1 MIPEYGQS
9 AVKNITDGLRKRE
22 FSAVELCRDALSAA
36 YDNGRNLNAFI
47 TITEDAALSQ
57 AAAID
62 NKIASG
68 EEPGVLAGVPVA
80 VKDNICYH
88 NYPTTC
94 GSKILEKFIPPYDAT
109 CLRRLIDA
117 DAVIVGKTNMDE
129 FAMGSSNETSYF
141 GPVSNPHGAEFVPG
155 GSSGGSAAVVAAGI
169 TPLALGSDTGGSVRQ
184 PAALCGV
191 YGLKPTYG
199 AVSRYGLVAFA
210 SSMDQIGPMAGSV
223 DDLAKLFT
231 VIGGYDEHDAT
242 SAKHNYDDLAADIET
257 DRKFRIGLPE
267 DFLKGGIDAEVAA
280 VFERAKARLVDDG
293 HRIVGID
300 LPHLKD
306 AIAVY
311 YVIANAEASS
321 NLARYD
327 GVGYGLRVD
336 DEDLT
341 AMIRRTRSEGFG
353 REVKRRIILGT
364 HVLSAGYYDEYYN
377 RAFAIRRLIRRDFEA
392 AFDRVDL
399 IMTPTTPTAAFKLG
413 EKIDSPLE
421 MYLSDIFTVPANLAG
436 IPAVSVP
443 FGTVGDSRPVGVQF
457 MARRFDEQALFRIAR
472 RMELMRNE

>member
-1 MIPEYGQS
+1 MIPEYGQR
-9 AVKNITDGLRKRE
+9 AVKNITDGLRRRK
-22 FSAVELCRDALSAA
+22 FSAVELCRAALSAS
-36 YDNGRNLNAFI
+36 YDTGRKLNTFI

-57 AAAID
+57 AAD
-62 NKIASG
+62 VDKKIAAG

-88 NYPTTC
+88 DYPTTC
-94 GSKILEKFIPPYDAT
+94 GSKILEKFIPPYDAS
-109 CLRRLIDA
+109 CIGRLIDA
-117 DAVIVGKTNMDE
+117 GAVIIGKTNMDE

-141 GPVSNPHGAEFVPG
+141 GPVSNPCGEGYVPG
-155 GSSGGSAAVVAAGI
+155 GSSGGSAAAVAAGI
-169 TPLALGSDTGGSVRQ
+169 VPLALGSDTGGSVRQ

-199 AVSRYGLVAFA
+199 TVSRYGLVAFA

-223 DDLAKLFT
+223 DDLAMLFS

-242 SAKHNYDDLAADIET
+242 SAKHNYDDLADLET
-257 DRKFRIGLPE
+257 DRKFSIGLPE
-267 DFLKGGIDAEVAA
+267 DFLRGGNDAEIADL
-280 VFERAKARLVDDG
+280 FERAKTRLVDDG

-300 LPHLKD
+300 LPHLGD

-327 GVGYGLRVD
+327 GVGYGLRID

-341 AMIRRTRSEGFG
+341 AMMRRTRSEGFG
-353 REVKRRIILGT
+353 REVKRRILLGT

-377 RAFAIRRLIRRDFEA
+377 RAFALRRLIRRDFEA
-392 AFDRVDL
+392 AFDKVDL

-413 EKIDSPLE
+413 EKIHNPLE
-421 MYLSDIFTVPANLAG
+421 MYMSDIFTVPANLAG

-443 FGTVGDSRPVGVQF
+443 FGTVGDGRPVGVQF
-457 MARRFDEQALFRIAR
+457 MADRFDEKALFNISR
-472 RMELMRNE
+472 RMELMREE